1 MKFRV
6 LSLSA
11 TVCLLIANFAFAQ
24 TKPAGTPAGGAPAA
38 SSPSTPVAGLTTA
51 KQKASY
57 GIGLEVGNNL
67 KQQQIDIDLPAL
79 IKGLTDGET
88 GAKQAITSQEL
99 ETAMQEFQKEHVARI
114 KELRATQGEKN
125 KKEGAD
131 FLAANKSKEGVKTTP
146 SGLQYKVIKS
156 GAGATPTASDTITAH
171 YKGTLLDGTVFD
183 SSYDRNEPITMPANA
198 VIKGWT
204 EALTMMKV
212 GDKWQLFIPADL
224 AYGEKGAGGAIA
236 PNAVLQFD
244 VELLDVKK
252 GQSDNSLQLPP
263 INSQK

>member
-11 TVCLLIANFAFAQ
+11 VACLLIANLAFAQ
-24 TKPAGTPAGGAPAA
+24 TKPAPAGGAPAA
-38 SSPSTPVAGLTTA
+38 SAPSSSAVGLTTA

-57 GIGLEVGNNL
+57 GIGMELGNNL
-67 KQQQIDIDLPAL
+67 KQQQVEVDLPAL
-79 IKGLTDGET
+79 IKGLSDGQT
-88 GAKQAITSQEL
+88 GAKQAISAQEL
-99 ETAMQEFQKEHVARI
+99 DTAMQEFQKEHVARV

-131 FLAANKSKEGVKTTP
+131 FLAANKNKEGVKTTP

-156 GAGATPTASDTITAH
+156 GAGVTPTASDTVTAH
-171 YKGTLLDGTVFD
+171 YKGTLLDGSVFD
-183 SSYDRNEPITMPANA
+183 SSYDRNEPITIPANA

-212 GDKWQLFIPADL
+212 GDKWQLFIPAEL
-224 AYGEKGAGGAIA
+224 AYGEKGAGGAIG

-252 GQSDNSLQLPP
+252 GQGDNSMQLPP
-263 INSQK
+263 MNSQK